1 MDHIRKMFDRYPS
14 QGRVAEV
21 MLRYGIC
28 EKNGKAFCGD
38 VEIAD
43 SALARSA
50 GVDRRVVRSTLE
62 RMSSTSELDAV
73 FSKLRPILMLDR
85 IASEIDCSVIEIVPS
100 DATMPG
106 ILADVASVIYSA
118 GLSVRQAVVDD
129 NGERK
134 DSQLIIVVDG
144 QIPAELIPLLRKC
157 RGVSGINIR

>member
-1 MDHIRKMFDRYPS
+1 MDQIRRQFDRYPS
-14 QGRVAEV
+14 QGKVADV
-21 MLRYGIC
+21 MLKYGIS
-28 EKNGKAFCGD
+28 EKGGKAFCGD

-62 RMSSTSELDAV
+62 RMSSSPELNAI

-85 IASEIDCSVIEIVPS
+85 IAQEIDCSVIEIVPE

-106 ILADVASVIYSA
+106 ILSDVTAVIYGA

-129 NGERK
+129 GGERM
-134 DSQLIIVVDG
+134 DSQLIVVVDG
-144 QIPAELIPLLRKC
+144 HIPAELIPVLRRC